1 MIGFRDEAGCTE
13 ACSLLWAEEQMDSG
27 QLDMVAHAYDPSSLG
42 GSEGSGAGE
51 SGIRIHPGQHS
62 EFQAGLGHLVAHY
75 FEIT

>member
-1 MIGFRDEAGCTE
+1 
-13 ACSLLWAEEQMDSG
+13 MDSG

-62 EFQAGLGHLVAHY
+62 EFQAGLGHVVAHY